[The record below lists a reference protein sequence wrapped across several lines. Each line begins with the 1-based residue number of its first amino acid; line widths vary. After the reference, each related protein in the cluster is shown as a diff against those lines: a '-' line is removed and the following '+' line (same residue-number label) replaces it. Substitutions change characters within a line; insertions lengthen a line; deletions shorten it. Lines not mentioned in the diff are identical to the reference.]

1 MTLHVLKAGAAAALA
16 LTLSACVSM
25 DARKAPP
32 APAVVETVSPA
43 AQQAENDRVAALRA
57 QPDWSF
63 QGRVAVSKGRNGGN
77 GRIDWQQ
84 QARQYVVEL
93 SAPVTRQSWT
103 LTGDTHHEGGRLDG
117 LEGGPRE
124 GEDAQQLLLEA
135 TGWDIPVNQ
144 LPDWVRGLV
153 ADDAAQAEQVERDS
167 EGRPRRVRQM
177 GWDIQYLDWYPPQN
191 GQPGLPRRMEAVNG
205 DAKVRVL
212 VDSWTLSQP

>member
-1 MTLHVLKAGAAAALA
+1 MTLHYFKVGAVAALSLA
-16 LTLSACVSM
+16 LSACVSM
-25 DARKAPP
+25 ETRKAPA
-32 APAVVETVSPA
+32 APAVVDTVSPA
-43 AQQAENDRVAALRA
+43 AQQAENERVAALRA
-57 QPDWSF
+57 QPAWSF
-63 QGRVAVSKGRNGGN
+63 QGRVAVNKGRNGGN

-84 QARQYVVEL
+84 RDRQYVIEL

-103 LTGDTHHEGGRLDG
+103 LTGDSHHEGGRLEG
-117 LEGGPRE
+117 LDGGPRE

-153 ADDAAQAEQVERDS
+153 ADDAAAAEQVERDG

-177 GWDIQYLDWYPPQN
+177 GWDIQYLDWYPPQ
-191 GQPGLPRRMEAVNG
+191 GDQPGLPRRIEAVSG

-212 VDSWTLSQP
+212 VDSWTLAQP

>member
-1 MTLHVLKAGAAAALA
+1 MTKHFLMAGAGVALA
-16 LTLSACVSM
+16 LSLSACVSM
-25 DARKAPP
+25 GPRNAP
-32 APAVVETVSPA
+32 AASAVVETVSPA
-43 AQQAENDRVAALRA
+43 AQQAESDRVAALRA

-77 GRIDWQQ
+77 GRIDWRQ
-84 QARQYVVEL
+84 QARQYVIQL

-103 LTGDTHHEGGRLDG
+103 LTGDSQHEGGRLEG
-117 LEGGPRE
+117 LDGGPRE

-153 ADDAAQAEQVERDS
+153 ADDAAKAEQVERDA

-177 GWDIQYLDWYPPQN
+177 GWDIQYLDWYPAQD
-191 GQPGLPRRMEAVNG
+191 GQPVLPRRMEAVNG

-212 VDSWTLSQP
+212 VDSWALAQP

>member
-1 MTLHVLKAGAAAALA
+1 MTMHYLKVGAATALA
-16 LTLSACVSM
+16 LSLSACVSM
-25 DARKAPP
+25 DTRKAPA
-32 APAVVETVSPA
+32 APEVVTTVSPA
-43 AQQAENDRVAALRA
+43 AQQLENDRVAALRA
-57 QPDWSF
+57 QPDWTF

-77 GRIDWQQ
+77 GRIDWRQ
-84 QARQYVVEL
+84 QARQYVIEL

-103 LTGDTHHEGGRLDG
+103 LTGDSHHEGGRLDG

-153 ADDAAQAEQVERDS
+153 ADDAAPAEQVERDV

-177 GWDIQYLDWYPPQN
+177 GWDIQYLDWYPAQG
-191 GQPGLPRRMEAVNG
+191 GQPGLPRRIEAING

-212 VDSWTLSQP
+212 VDSWALGQP